1 MVLKIEP
8 ESKSPMALGQGLRI
22 FMLAC
27 SQVELMLLVWGP
39 HFWEPLLLGLCW
51 VRLKVRSRWSWNNLI
66 SVWTRGDSSSM
77 RLGLGQSSATCSW
90 GSYSSQRAQVR
101 ARTSCQRLG
110 LFWSCLTPV
119 LMTPSFWV
127 VEGTE
132 IPINLRKHGLRWV
145 PCCWARWF
153 SDWACIRITWGR
165 GGWKTPDCW
174 AHPPPPPPNFGMVG
188 LGWWWLRMSVCSKFP
203 GDADQCLLAKRIKRL
218 LCSYDWGRE
227 AAEKDVGQE
236 SLSRDWEF
244 TWYQTKN
251 SDWLGFCR
259 IKDYWEKHQIIYS
272 IYSF

>member
-8 ESKSPMALGQGLRI
+8 ESKSPMALGQGLII

-145 PCCWARWF
+145 PCCWARVVLRL
-153 SDWACIRITWGR
+153 SMHQNPLGQ
-165 GGWKTPDCW
+165 GWLENPRLLG
-174 AHPPPPPPNFGMVG
+174 PPPTTTPKLWDGRSRVVVAENVSLQQVPRWCWPMP
-188 LGWWWLRMSVCSKFP
+188 LGQENKKASVFLWLRQRGCWERCRP
-203 GDADQCLLAKRIKRL
+203 GEPEQRL
-218 LCSYDWGRE
+218 G
-227 AAEKDVGQE
+227 
-236 SLSRDWEF
+236 
-244 TWYQTKN
+244 
-251 SDWLGFCR
+251 
-259 IKDYWEKHQIIYS
+259 IYLVPD
-272 IYSF
+272 